1 MNKMNTQDVREDQN
15 NGSVNKQT
23 YSIDHKNIEL
33 LRYYISRD
41 MQRIQEKVDNDNNNL
56 LGYFVASL
64 VDVLIVSLF
73 QDGLKQL
80 NIIYRI
86 LLIGVFVFL
95 FYVTYKVV
103 NCFRRRRKQKKKTAG
118 RDTDKPQEIIRIV
131 DEFDN
136 IAMDG
141 LLLCIYYRDKCKEE
155 SDEKLR
161 RFYFCECFHY
171 LDKSCSVYR
180 KIAIEKSKYVDT
192 IDSQLISKYRVDNFL
207 DIAKELASFT
217 KENDSLVSD
226 DGLEKQVLNVLED
239 IEKWKNAKQ

>member
-1 MNKMNTQDVREDQN
+1 MNEVRDNCNQRDFATIRP
-15 NGSVNKQT
+15 S

-41 MQRIQEKVDNDNNNL
+41 MRRIEEKVENDTNNL
-56 LGYFVASL
+56 LGYFIASL

-73 QDGLKQL
+73 LDQL
-80 NIIYRI
+80 AQMKVFTRI
-86 LLIGVFVFL
+86 LLILGLIVLFL
-95 FYVTYKVV
+95 LIYKTV
-103 NCFRRRRKQKKKTAG
+103 NYARKKYKQIQKIAG

-141 LLLCIYYRDKCKEE
+141 LLICTYYQEMYNVE
-155 SDEKLR
+155 SDNKLK

-171 LDKSCSVYR
+171 LNKSCSVYR
-180 KIAIEKSKYVDT
+180 KIAEETGKYIDT

-207 DIAKELASFT
+207 DIAEELAQFIDDNRDPVNDKEL
-217 KENDSLVSD
+217 EV
-226 DGLEKQVLNVLED
+226 QVFNVKED
-239 IEKWKNAKQ
+239 IAKWKEAYHK